1 MLLALALLAAATA
14 RAETC
19 ARASQRLKGNYIYKA
34 NMFKDTFELNEEAWT
49 TFSACMLGKNAGP
62 GCATSLLSRP
72 DYTRNVRLRGI
83 RKTPSTLRAARCIH
97 TVAQRRHT
105 CGTCLV
111 PNALCRLSYSS
122 YLCYLLER
130 AWSQTP
136 WLARFFVGSR
146 TITCATCATC

>member
-1 MLLALALLAAATA
+1 MRPAMMLLALALLAAATA

-111 PNALCRLSYSS
+111 PNARSL
-122 YLCYLLER
+122 
-130 AWSQTP
+130 
-136 WLARFFVGSR
+136 FVGSH
-146 TITCATCATC
+146 TLLTCATC

>member
-83 RKTPSTLRAARCIH
+83 RKTPSICALHAAS
-97 TVAQRRHT
+97 TQ
-105 CGTCLV
+105 
-111 PNALCRLSYSS
+111 
-122 YLCYLLER
+122 
-130 AWSQTP
+130 
-136 WLARFFVGSR
+136 
-146 TITCATCATC
+146 